1 MGLRLPKGVGA
12 ASLKVYC
19 NSQLVVNQV
28 KGEYAAKGEN
38 MKVYLKEAKALAGSL
53 ADFQI
58 EAIPKEFNQEVD
70 DLNKYVWQVIPLHVH
85 FVENVLQLVAQECTN
100 ANYVVAWATPIQT
113 YIKSKELPGDEVE
126 ARRIR

>member
-1 MGLRLPKGVGA
+1 MEGEPLRYALVLTFKATDNEVEYETFIMGLRLPKGVGA

-53 ADFQI
+53 ADF
-58 EAIPKEFNQEVD
+58 
-70 DLNKYVWQVIPLHVH
+70 
-85 FVENVLQLVAQECTN
+85 
-100 ANYVVAWATPIQT
+100 
-113 YIKSKELPGDEVE
+113 
-126 ARRIR
+126 